1 MDNKLFDDKRIAE
14 GYAKDRP
21 WLHPLVM
28 EQIKNDCCIK
38 EKFKNGL
45 DVGCGAGLSTKA
57 LKLICEKVTGTDI
70 SEEMITVCK
79 RLYTEPDYRFY
90 TAKAEETKIPEKQY
104 DIVTAAGV
112 INWVDREKFLQNMS
126 QVMVKDGYLII
137 YDFWISDKMVENEEY
152 TKWWHKIYLP
162 AFPKPQRKEDIWS
175 QKDMFPGFSMKKQIT
190 YQMQYEFDKEAFI
203 RFMMIQSNVNTQIES
218 GHRTVEE
225 VQSFM
230 EQTLTPV
237 FHGERK
243 TLIFEGYNW
252 YITRS

>member
-1 MDNKLFDDKRIAE
+1 
-14 GYAKDRP
+14 
-21 WLHPLVM
+21 
-28 EQIKNDCCIK
+28 
-38 EKFKNGL
+38 
-45 DVGCGAGLSTKA
+45 
-57 LKLICEKVTGTDI
+57 
-70 SEEMITVCK
+70 
-79 RLYTEPDYRFY
+79 
-90 TAKAEETKIPEKQY
+90 
-104 DIVTAAGV
+104 
-112 INWVDREKFLQNMS
+112 
-126 QVMVKDGYLII
+126 
-137 YDFWISDKMVENEEY
+137 
-152 TKWWHKIYLP
+152 
-162 AFPKPQRKEDIWS
+162 
-175 QKDMFPGFSMKKQIT
+175 MFPGFSMKKQIT